1 MTTRTYVLITGAN
14 GEIGHGL
21 IDALRTQGR
30 HGIIALDLKEMTGPQ
45 AESCDVV
52 LTGDILDSEL
62 LARLEEYNIDTI
74 YHLAALLSTRSEQ
87 IPETA
92 HKVNVEGTMNLLQLA
107 WRIGKREGR
116 AVKFLFPSSI
126 AAYGI
131 PTLADKR
138 AAGTV
143 KEEEW
148 NTPMTMYGANKLYCE
163 HLGRYYSDFYRRL
176 ADTKESGFVDF
187 RAIRFPGLISAFTV
201 PSGGTSDYAPEM
213 LHAAAQGKS
222 YNSFV
227 REDATISFMAMPDGV
242 RALLHLAAAPVES
255 LSTRVY
261 NVSAFAPSAAEIAAK
276 VKESFPGAQIDFGN
290 ISERRQGIVDSWPS
304 DIDDSRARAD
314 WQWQPEYDFDR
325 AFAEYL
331 VPNITEY
338 YKQAGVVEES
348 RQ

>member
-1 MTTRTYVLITGAN
+1 METRTYVLITGAN

-21 IDALRTQGR
+21 IDAVRAQGQ
-30 HGIIALDLKEMTGPQ
+30 HGIIALDLREMTGQQ
-45 AESCDVV
+45 AEHCDVV
-52 LTGDILDSEL
+52 LTGDILDQQL
-62 LARLEEYNIDTI
+62 IATLEQYNIDTI

-107 WRIGKREGR
+107 YRIGKRENK

-131 PTLADKR
+131 PTIDDKR

-143 KEEEW
+143 KEHEW
-148 NTPMTMYGANKLYCE
+148 NTPATMYGANKLYCE

-176 ADTKESGFVDF
+176 APTKEAGYVDF
-187 RAIRFPGLISAFTV
+187 RCIRFPGLISAFTV
-201 PSGGTSDYAPEM
+201 PSGGTSDFAPEM
-213 LHAAAQGKS
+213 LHFAAQNKPYS
-222 YNSFV
+222 SFV
-227 REDATISFMAMPDGV
+227 REDSTISFMAMPDGV
-242 RALLHLAAAPVES
+242 KALLSLAAAPVEA

-276 VKESFPGAQIDFGN
+276 VKEFFPDAVISFENVNQQ
-290 ISERRQGIVDSWPS
+290 RQGIVDSWPS

-314 WQWQPEYDFDR
+314 WGWQPDYDFSR

-331 VPNITEY
+331 IPNITEY
-338 YKQAGVVEES
+338 YRQAES
-348 RQ
+348 A